1 MNQLENKNGLVLDI
15 ENLSVRFATEDGV
28 VNAVNGLDLR
38 IEKGKAIGLVGET
51 GAGKTTT
58 ALSILR
64 LVPDPPGVVDC
75 DKLEVNGQDILS
87 MSAKELE
94 KVRGKEVSMI
104 FQDPMTALNPVFTV
118 GDQIAESISIHENV
132 SMVEAQ
138 KLAVGMLELVGIPGE
153 RAGDY
158 PHQFSG
164 GMKQRVVIA
173 IALAC
178 HPQLLIADEPTAALD
193 VTIQAQVLDL
203 MKNLRKQYQTSLIMI
218 THDLGIVAEIC
229 DEVAVMYA
237 GNVVEQ
243 GTLEDVFNHTMH
255 PYTEGLFN
263 SLPNVNDRKSKLK
276 PIPGLMPDPTALP
289 EGCPFHPRCQYA
301 TEACRQV
308 QEKRYVSDTH
318 FIRCCAYDRPGFHIE
333 RKEKS

>member
-164 GMKQRVVIA
+164 GMKQRA
-173 IALAC
+173 
-178 HPQLLIADEPTAALD
+178 LIAQALLNDPEILILDEPTAGLD
-193 VTIQAQVLDL
+193 PKERIRIRNFISEIAEDKIVLISTHVVSDIEFIAKEIILLKSGQLVSHDTCTNLTKEIENKVFEVEINKEELKYFQDNYRVSNLYHNDEKIIVRLVTDIPPENYKIQSVKA
-203 MKNLRKQYQTSLIMI
+203 
-218 THDLGIVAEIC
+218 
-229 DEVAVMYA
+229 
-237 GNVVEQ
+237 
-243 GTLEDVFNHTMH
+243 TLEDLYLYVFEN
-255 PYTEGLFN
+255 G
-263 SLPNVNDRKSKLK
+263 K
-276 PIPGLMPDPTALP
+276 
-289 EGCPFHPRCQYA
+289 
-301 TEACRQV
+301 
-308 QEKRYVSDTH
+308 
-318 FIRCCAYDRPGFHIE
+318 
-333 RKEKS
+333 